1 MGLFGKILK
10 TGLDV
15 VTSPI
20 AIVKDAIPGAGGYVD
35 GKKSQTS
42 KKLEQ
47 LGDDVEEIRD
57 ELDDL

>member
-10 TGLDV
+10 TGFDV

-35 GKKSQTS
+35 GYRSHTSQ
-42 KKLEQ
+42 KIEQ
-47 LGDDVEEIRD
+47 IGDDKDEIRE